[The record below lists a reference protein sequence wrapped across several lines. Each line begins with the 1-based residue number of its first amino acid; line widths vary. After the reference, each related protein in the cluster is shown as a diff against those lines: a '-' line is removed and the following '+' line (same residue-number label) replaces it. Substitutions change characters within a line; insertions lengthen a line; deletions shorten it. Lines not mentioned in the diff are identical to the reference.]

1 MTVATVASAT
11 IAATANRAAIATTT
25 VAAAADKDRAGIDT
39 AVLPPAIG
47 RPERAAEGEAA
58 DEAPA
63 AKPRRTRRTLA
74 ARGSD
79 VEAAE

>member
-1 MTVATVASAT
+1 M
-11 IAATANRAAIATTT
+11 
-25 VAAAADKDRAGIDT
+25 
-39 AVLPPAIG
+39 LPPAIG
-47 RPERAAEGEAA
+47 RPERSAEGEAA
-58 DEAPA
+58 DAAPA